1 MGCLHSGKEKT
12 EDPEGFTAQPPGGR
26 RSWPAAC
33 LWSVMASTITEPLA
47 TTIEEPLARLV
58 AFEPTTF
65 PVLSVYLNTQPDQH
79 GRTPDATPYLHREF
93 KALGRT
99 WAPSSPERHSF
110 DRDVER
116 IVSYVTD
123 KIDSAANGVAIFAC
137 WGAEEFFEAI
147 QLTTPVSD
155 NRVYAYNQPHLY
167 HLARLDEQY
176 PRYAAVLTDTNT
188 ARIFVFGLG
197 HVIDAEEVKGKKVH
211 RVKVGGWSQ
220 ARYQRRVGNAH
231 QEHAKEVIE
240 HLSQIV
246 REDHVSHIILAG
258 DSVVI
263 PLLQEQLPQEMAPM
277 VEVMKLDIHAS
288 DQDVMAATLEK
299 LQDQEA
305 STAAEKVDRLMN
317 QYRAR
322 GLAVVGLHETLEALA
337 NGQVEELLIS
347 GALELSHPQAEEVE
361 AILAPE
367 IPDAAGGTESEEPR
381 QASVPDLLVTKA
393 KQTGATITFIED
405 AALLEST
412 GGVGAFLRWHT

>member
-1 MGCLHSGKEKT
+1 M
-12 EDPEGFTAQPPGGR
+12 
-26 RSWPAAC
+26 
-33 LWSVMASTITEPLA
+33 
-47 TTIEEPLARLV
+47 EEPLARLV

-79 GRTPDATPYLHREF
+79 GRAPDATPYLHREF
-93 KALGRT
+93 KALSRT

-110 DRDVER
+110 DQDVER
-116 IVSYVTD
+116 IVSYVAD
-123 KIDSAANGVAIFAC
+123 EIDPAANGVAIFAC
-137 WGAEEFFEAI
+137 WGAQKFFEAI
-147 QLTTPVSD
+147 QLTSPFEE
-155 NRVYAYNQPHLY
+155 NCVYAYNQPHLY

-197 HVIDAEEVKGKKVH
+197 HVIDAEQVKGKKVH

-240 HLSQIV
+240 RLVQIV
-246 REDHVSHIILAG
+246 REDQVSHIILAG

-263 PLLQEQLPQEMAPM
+263 PLLQERLPPEMVSM

-288 DQDVMAATLEK
+288 EHDILTATLEQ
-299 LQDQEA
+299 LQEQEVK
-305 STAAEKVDRLMN
+305 TAAEKVDRLMH

-337 NGQVEELLIS
+337 KGQVEELLIS
-347 GALELSHPQAEEVE
+347 GSLDESHPLPEEVD
-361 AILAPE
+361 AIFAPE
-367 IPDAAGGTESEEPR
+367 IPDSEGGTESDEPR
-381 QASVPDLLVTKA
+381 QASLPDLLVTKA
-393 KQTGATITFIED
+393 KQTGATVTFIED

-412 GGVGAFLRWHT
+412 GGVGAFLRWRT